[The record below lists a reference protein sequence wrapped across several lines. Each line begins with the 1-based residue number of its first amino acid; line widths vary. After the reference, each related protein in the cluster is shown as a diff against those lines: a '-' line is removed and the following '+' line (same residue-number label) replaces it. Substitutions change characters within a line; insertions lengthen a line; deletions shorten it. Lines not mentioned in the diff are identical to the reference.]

1 MSRFI
6 MFLCAGVLLT
16 AGFFGDG
23 VAGTAQARG
32 QLLQQQPSD
41 QIAVAS
47 PAAADGLV
55 LPRPQGPFQGKIER
69 TYKGSEPDWPQPV
82 QAPTDAPNVLLV
94 LTDDVGFGASSTFGG
109 LVPTPTLDRLADSGV
124 RYNRFH
130 TTAICSPTR
139 ASLLTGRNHHA
150 VGVGI
155 VADLAAGY
163 PGYAGYM
170 PRSAATVAEVL
181 KLNGYNTAMFGKHHN
196 VPAGASS
203 AAGPFDQWP
212 VGLGFEY
219 FYGFVGAQANQFTPS
234 LYRGTSP
241 VEAPPGVMLDKALID
256 DAINWVHN
264 QQASAPEKPFFIYYA
279 PGTAHAPHQAPPEWI
294 EKFRGQFDQGWDKL
308 REETFARQ
316 KELGVVPADAELTPR
331 PAGIPAWESISAAHR
346 QVTARMMEVYA
357 AMLAYQDHQFGRLI
371 DELERMG
378 ELENTL
384 VLFIQG
390 DNGGSAEGTLFGHT
404 NPMGG
409 FANAVEETVEEQLAK
424 LDELGGPNTAQ
435 NFAAGWAWVTN
446 TPFQWTKQIA
456 SHLGGIRNGLVVSWP
471 ARIQASGVRP
481 QFHHVVDIMPTI
493 LEAAGLPLPT
503 EVHGVP
509 QQRVDGVSMIY
520 SFADAAAPGQ
530 RRTQYFETLGNRA
543 IYQDGWMASTRPVR
557 ATWMINEPLYAAAS
571 PEDYEWELYHLD
583 QDFSQAR
590 NLAKAHPERLAALQ
604 AAFAQEAERNQVY
617 PLDDRLTLPRF
628 AAADEGGVA
637 PRPSYVYWGKD
648 ISVPAE
654 VAPRLVGSFTLTA
667 QIETEPGAANG
678 VLAALGSH
686 FAGWSFYL
694 KDGRPVVVMAG
705 SRQPER
711 TYRVQA
717 DTAVPAGAATVE
729 YRFASDGPGQGGVMR
744 ISIDGRE
751 VAQGRIEQTI
761 LRPVEMTDTFD
772 IGLDRGTPVTADYQE
787 QGRFAGQ
794 IHKLTVTAPTH

>member
-1 MSRFI
+1 MSK
-6 MFLCAGVLLT
+6 FLLSLGSGLLLT
-16 AGFFGDG
+16 FSVFSTG
-23 VAGTAQARG
+23 VASATKVDGPPQAH
-32 QLLQQQPSD
+32 S
-41 QIAVAS
+41 AAEHAS
-47 PAAADGLV
+47 ADASV
-55 LPRPQGPFQGKIER
+55 LPRAQAPFQGKIGR
-69 TYKGSEPDWPQPV
+69 TYKDSEPDWPRPV
-82 QAPTDAPNVLLV
+82 QAPEGAPNVLLV

-109 LVPTPTLDRLADSGV
+109 LVPTPNLDQLADNGV

-163 PGYAGYM
+163 PGYDGYM

-203 AAGPFDQWP
+203 TAGPFDQWP

-219 FYGFVGAQANQFTPS
+219 FYGFVGAQANQFSPP
-234 LYRGTSP
+234 LYRGTNP
-241 VEAPPGVMLDKALID
+241 IEAPEGVMLDQALID

-264 QQASAPEKPFFIYYA
+264 QRASAPEKPFFIYYA
-279 PGTAHAPHQAPPEWI
+279 PGTAHAPHQAPREWI
-294 EKFRGQFDQGWDKL
+294 EKFRGRFDQGWDQA
-308 REETFARQ
+308 RAETFERQ
-316 KELGVVPADAELTPR
+316 KKLGVVPPDAELTPR
-331 PAGIPAWESISAAHR
+331 PEGIPAWDTISEAHKK
-346 QVTARMMEVYA
+346 VTARMMEVYA
-357 AMLAYQDHQFGRLI
+357 AMLSYQDHQFGRLI

-409 FANAVEETVEEQLAK
+409 FANAVEDTVEEQLAN
-424 LDELGGPNTAQ
+424 LDEMGGPNTAQ
-435 NFAAGWAWVTN
+435 NIAAGWTWVTN
-446 TPFQWTKQIA
+446 TPFKWTKQIA

-471 ARIQASGVRP
+471 ERIKARGVRP

-493 LEAAGLPLPT
+493 LEAAGLPQPT
-503 EVHGVP
+503 EVHGVQ
-509 QQRVDGVSMIY
+509 QQRVDGVSMAY
-520 SFADAAAPGQ
+520 SFEDTKAPGQ

-543 IYQDGWMASTRPVR
+543 IYKDGWMASTRPTR
-557 ATWMINEPLYAAAS
+557 ATWMINEPLYVVDS

-583 QDFSQAR
+583 EDFSQAR
-590 NLAKAHPERLAALQ
+590 DLAQAHPERLEALK
-604 AAFAQEAERNQVY
+604 AAFAEEAERNQVY
-617 PLDDRLTLPRF
+617 PLDDRLTMPRF
-628 AAADEGGVA
+628 AAADEGGVP
-637 PRPSYVYWGKD
+637 PRARYVYWGKD
-648 ISVPAE
+648 ITVPAE
-654 VAPRLVGSFTLTA
+654 MAPNFVGSFTLTA
-667 QIETEPGAANG
+667 EIETEAGSADG

-694 KDGRPVVVMAG
+694 KDGRPTVVMAG
-705 SRQPER
+705 SQQAER
-711 TYRVQA
+711 TFRVQA
-717 DTAVPAGAATVE
+717 ETSVPTGAATVE
-729 YRFASDGPGQGGVMR
+729 YRFESDGPGQGGLMH

-751 VAQGRIEQTI
+751 VAQGRIEKTI
-761 LRPVEMTDTFD
+761 LRTVEMTDTFD
-772 IGLDRGTPVTADYQE
+772 IGLDRSTPVTDDYQD

-794 IHKLTVTAPTH
+794 IHKLTVATAAAR